1 MGRSA
6 NYTKQHCA
14 VAATLDIIGKP
25 WTLLIIRDAFRG
37 VTRFDQWQESLGLA
51 RNVLA
56 VRLRH
61 LVNQGILQPR
71 LYCVRP
77 NRYEYL
83 LTPMGEEL
91 RPIIDHMR
99 VWGERHLSGHAASPP
114 AVAGDV
120 FVRHIPDSVIANATM
135 LAKTSEDEDA

>member
-6 NYTKQHCA
+6 NYTKQQCA
-14 VAATLDIIGKP
+14 VAATLDVIGKP

-56 VRLRH
+56 LRLRS
-61 LVNQGILQPR
+61 LVKQGIFETR
-71 LYCVRP
+71 LYCTRP

-83 LTPMGEEL
+83 LTPKGEEL
-91 RPIIDHMR
+91 RPIIDHMQ
-99 VWGERHLSGHAASPP
+99 VWGERHLSGYAACRPP
-114 AVAGDV
+114 VAGDV
-120 FVRHIPDSVIANATM
+120 FVRHLSDSVLTNASMVTQV
-135 LAKTSEDEDA
+135 AEEEA

>member
-6 NYTKQHCA
+6 NYTKQQCA

-56 VRLRH
+56 LRLRN
-61 LVNQGILQPR
+61 LVKQGILETR
-71 LYCVRP
+71 LYCTRP

-83 LTPMGEEL
+83 LTPRGEEL
-91 RPIIDHMR
+91 RGVVEHMR
-99 VWGERHLSGHAASPP
+99 VWGERHLSGQAPVPP
-114 AVAGDV
+114 PVAGDI
-120 FVRHIPDSVIANATM
+120 FIRHMPDSVISHASVATQV
-135 LAKTSEDEDA
+135 SEDEEV